1 MGRKRKYTKKTKQK
15 TKQKR
20 GKGIPYIYNNKIYQ
34 QKNLKKVL
42 VQFQHSYQDYQKTQ
56 MTLLIFNQQ
65 KKIYNKRQKKKI

>member
-20 GKGIPYIYNNKIYQ
+20 GKVIPYIYNNKIYQ

-42 VQFQHSYQDYQKTQ
+42 VQFQHSYQDY
-56 MTLLIFNQQ
+56 
-65 KKIYNKRQKKKI
+65 